1 MLFGWTRLEEKPW
14 LQSEEENEVFSLVV
28 KHRSIRI
35 LMAMVAEFDLVL
47 EQMDVKTTFLYGKL
61 DEVILMK
68 QPEGFE
74 GKGKEDYVCKLNK
87 SLYGLESEMKEK
99 VVWGE

>member
-1 MLFGWTRLEEKPW
+1 
-14 LQSEEENEVFSLVV
+14 
-28 KHRSIRI
+28 
-35 LMAMVAEFDLVL
+35 MAMVAKFDLVL

-74 GKGKEDYVCKLNK
+74 IKGKEDYVCKLNK
-87 SLYGLESEMKEK
+87 FLYGLKQSPGSGTGDLLDLWLTCTFIEVSMITVFTSNFLLKLSL
-99 VVWGE
+99 